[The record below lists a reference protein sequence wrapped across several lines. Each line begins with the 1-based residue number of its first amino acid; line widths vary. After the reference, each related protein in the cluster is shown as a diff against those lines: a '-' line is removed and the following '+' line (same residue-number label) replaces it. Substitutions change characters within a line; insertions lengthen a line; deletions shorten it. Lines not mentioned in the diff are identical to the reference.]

1 MTFPCR
7 CHDVFFFFFVSR
19 GAINQ
24 LHNRKIKSVVGV
36 LQASSSCGQGGENPV
51 SGYVHV
57 LDMCL
62 ALGHLLAAPRKRKPS
77 AAGSLPSCCVTAVKI
92 PSKFDLP
99 STAKNLPSKN
109 EKPSTAKNLPSCCVT
124 AVKIPSKFDL
134 PSTAKTLPSKREN
147 RLPPKSYRHVAL
159 PSRPSPS
166 KISLP
171 NTALK
176 FCSFCNFQ
184 VRAW

>member
-1 MTFPCR
+1 MPR
-7 CHDVFFFFFVSR
+7 LFFFLFDE
-19 GAINQ
+19 GQ
-24 LHNRKIKSVVGV
+24 LIHYTIKYKKSVVGV

-109 EKPSTAKNLPSCCVT
+109 EKPFTAKNLPSCSVT
-124 AVKIPSKFDL
+124 AVKISKFYL
-134 PSTAKTLPSKREN
+134 PSTAKKLPPCCVTVPSKSVKNIVTEH
-147 RLPPKSYRHVAL
+147 LPGKYHTSIASAQH
-159 PSRPSPS
+159 
-166 KISLP
+166 
-171 NTALK
+171 
-176 FCSFCNFQ
+176 
-184 VRAW
+184 